1 MHVCIRPRPSTIGV
15 KMAWTEDTLIEKMR
29 TLLPV
34 GQRTLIGSGD
44 DCAQIAAPEK
54 SYIVT
59 TDILV
64 DGRHFN
70 RQWSAPSEI
79 GRRAA
84 AQNLADIAGQGG
96 YPTGLVV
103 SLVIP
108 NDLDMDW
115 LLDVVR
121 GFGAEVAP
129 TGAGVVGGDISS
141 GDTFVIS
148 VTAFGYTPYGNVLR
162 SGAKPGDVIA
172 IAGTLGYSAAG
183 YALLSEGVAP
193 AHLHSAEE
201 LGSWYPMVSVFR
213 RPEPPLEAGV
223 VAARHGAHAMMD
235 VSDGLSTDLVRMARS
250 SKVNMELH
258 SNLLTR
264 DVNNVK
270 AVAEATGGDP
280 WNWVLNGGEDHGLVA
295 CFPPD
300 TVLPQP
306 FREIGSVST
315 LGDGY
320 EPAVRFDGRILQ
332 VAGWDHF
339 RRTSS

>member
-1 MHVCIRPRPSTIGV
+1 
-15 KMAWTEDTLIEKMR
+15 MAWTEDTLIEKMR
-29 TLLPV
+29 EFLPV
-34 GQRTLIGSGD
+34 GQRTLVGSGD

-54 SYIVT
+54 SYLVT
-59 TDILV
+59 TDVLV

-96 YPTGLVV
+96 YPTALVV

-108 NDLDMDW
+108 PELEIDW

-121 GFGAEVAP
+121 GFGAEVEP

-141 GDTFVIS
+141 GDLFVIS
-148 VTAFGYTPYGNVLR
+148 VTAFGYAPYGSILR
-162 SGAKPGDVIA
+162 SGALPGDTIA

-193 AHLHSAEE
+193 PHLHAPEE
-201 LGSWYPMVSVFR
+201 LGQWYPMVSVFR
-213 RPEPPLEAGV
+213 RPEPPLDAGV
-223 VAARHGAHAMMD
+223 IAARDGAHAMMD
-235 VSDGLSTDLVRMARS
+235 VSDGLSTDLARMAKS
-250 SKVNMELH
+250 SQVNMELH
-258 SNLLTR
+258 PNLLQR
-264 DVNNVK
+264 DVHTLVN
-270 AVAEATGGDP
+270 AAQATGADA
-280 WNWVLNGGEDHGLVA
+280 WDWVLNGGEDHGMLA

-306 FREIGSVST
+306 FREIGSVT
-315 LGDGY
+315 ALGDGY
-320 EPAVRFDGRILQ
+320 KPSVRFDGHILR
-332 VAGWDHF
+332 VGGWDHF
-339 RRTSS
+339 RS